1 MQLSTAASAVAPGV
15 TVAELF
21 DRVADP
27 AAAAEFFR
35 GYGPIPAIAE
45 VRMLTPAPIATG
57 SRREV
62 VLTDGSKLAEEVIE
76 FEPPR
81 LHRYRIVRF
90 GPPLS
95 RLLRTGQGTW
105 SFTPERDGAR
115 VTWSYEYE
123 LVSVWAW
130 PVAVLFVKVL
140 MRGAMRRAV
149 AQLCLPRTSSRQQ
162 ANV

>member
-1 MQLSTAASAVAPGV
+1 MQVSTAASAVAVGA

-27 AAAAEFFR
+27 AAAAAFFR
-35 GYGPIPAIAE
+35 GYGPIPPIAE
-45 VRMLTPAPIATG
+45 VRLLTPAPIGTG

-62 VLTDGSKLAEEVIE
+62 VLTDGSTLAEEVVE

-81 LHRYRIVRF
+81 LHRYRISQY
-90 GPPLS
+90 GPPLG
-95 RLLRTGQGTW
+95 RLFRSSQGTW
-105 SFTPERDGAR
+105 SFTPESNGAR

-130 PVAVLFVKVL
+130 PAAVLFVKVL
-140 MRGAMRRAV
+140 MHGAMRRAV
-149 AQLCLPRTSSRQQ
+149 ARLAGS
-162 ANV
+162 AAG